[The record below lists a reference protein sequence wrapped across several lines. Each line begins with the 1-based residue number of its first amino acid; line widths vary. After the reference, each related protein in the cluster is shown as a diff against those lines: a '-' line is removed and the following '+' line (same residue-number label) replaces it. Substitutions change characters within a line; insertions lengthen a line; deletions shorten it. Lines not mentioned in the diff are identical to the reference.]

1 MDETGP
7 LGLFLVNS
15 GSKGDRLLFRYPYQV
30 DDQKTSSSK
39 RKQNNPYALIVNEDY
54 LTSTRGITGSELGE
68 KNVLNALRFP
78 DKALSN
84 LFAVKLELCDRKFEL
99 KVNDV
104 RFVGHPTPLSQ
115 TFNREPSSILMFNIV
130 FALRANAS
138 HAVVNCY
145 HKFSQRIA
153 IALQHEE
160 RRCGYVTSQA
170 KMMVLTHD
178 EVATLPEDSDQSPYA
193 LILTR
198 CQLAQALK
206 KVFEDLRSTGE
217 VHLRIHNW
225 IEVSFCLPNKVHRTH
240 NKDIF
245 IEPQAIQSCLAA
257 LKPYHGMLMLVD
269 VQELLMTLPHDASP
283 ALVRL
288 VQITSPLKSLQQLSA
303 DTDLTLTQVFQL
315 VGHLV
320 YWAKATIIYPLCE
333 SNVYILSPNAPTCVN
348 SPLVEKFREKFMGMS
363 LLSQMSE
370 FSLPTSLSQVAN
382 PLDSPQE
389 KFQQVQM
396 IVWMLQ
402 HRLLMQLHMY
412 VYLIPTS
419 QPPLLL
425 NIHQQDN
432 RRPSTDEALSGVQG
446 FNQSDYGSS
455 FHSEESLGGSP
466 IHSALSGSSSKS
478 GSEEDLSSR
487 DPSNAELLAE
497 LSPSEREAIM
507 KVPAASNTDDLKLF
521 VRLRPYFTGKHHLE
535 EIMYYE
541 NVRRS
546 QLVAVLDKFR
556 DVLITMKHEDATV
569 ASFYRHSR

>member
-30 DDQKTSSSK
+30 DDQKASLSK
-39 RKQNNPYALIVNEDY
+39 KKRNNPYALIVSEDY
-54 LTSTRGITGSELGE
+54 LMSTRGATVSELSE

-115 TFNREPSSILMFNIV
+115 TFNREPSSVLMFNIV
-130 FALRANAS
+130 FALRVDN
-138 HAVVNCY
+138 
-145 HKFSQRIA
+145 
-153 IALQHEE
+153 
-160 RRCGYVTSQA
+160 
-170 KMMVLTHD
+170 
-178 EVATLPEDSDQSPYA
+178 DQSPYE

-206 KVFEDLRSTGE
+206 KVLEDLRSTGE

-333 SNVYILSPNAPTCVN
+333 SNVYILSPNAPTCIN
-348 SPLVEKFREKFMGMS
+348 SPLVEKFQEKFVGMS

-382 PLDSPQE
+382 PLNSPQE
-389 KFQQVQM
+389 KKSEEEKHVGLKFRTGGVPWNVKALHFQQVQT

-402 HRLLMQLHMY
+402 HRLLMQLHTY

-419 QPPLLL
+419 QPPSLL
-425 NIHQQDN
+425 NLHERDN
-432 RRPSTDEALSGVQG
+432 RRPSTDEALSGGQG
-446 FNQSDYGSS
+446 FSQSDYGSS
-455 FHSEESLGGSP
+455 FHSEDSLGGSP
-466 IHSALSGSSSKS
+466 VHSALSGSSSKS

-487 DPSNAELLAE
+487 DPSNGDLLAE

-556 DVLITMKHEDATV
+556 DVLITCKHEDATV
-569 ASFYRHSR
+569 AAFYRHSR